1 MNVAYLVLAH
11 NNPGVLERAIATL
24 SLEECDFFIHI
35 DRKSDLSQ
43 FSAIRGENVHFSENR
58 LPLYWGEFS
67 LVRATLLLLRS
78 ALASRRTPDYCVL
91 MSGTDFPL
99 RSGKYVQEFLAANQL
114 AANEGSEFINVVK
127 VPAPGKPLSRINTL
141 RFPRSQPVR
150 HLAGRAWAKLGLPGR
165 DYRNYLGTL
174 EPYSGSQWWALSREA
189 CEYILEFIERNPR
202 FVRFFENV
210 FAADEAFF
218 HTILANSPFQSRIR
232 RNLVYE
238 DWSAEGAHP
247 AMIGERHVAFFQRH
261 SEVQVHDVYG
271 EGEALFA
278 RKFSDANLGLVR
290 QIEEMI
296 DRKEASAHKSE
307 VCAARPAAQHYC
319 GRVERSCTPVT

>member
-11 NNPGVLERAIATL
+11 NNPGVLERAVATL
-24 SLEECDFFIHI
+24 SSDDCDFFIHI

-43 FSAIRGENVHFSENR
+43 FSAIRGENVHFSEDR

-67 LVRATLLLLRS
+67 LVQATLLLLRG

-91 MSGTDFPL
+91 MSGTDFPR
-99 RSGKYVQEFLAANQL
+99 RSGKYVQEFLAVNRGL
-114 AANEGSEFINVVK
+114 EFINVAK

-141 RFPRSQPVR
+141 RFPRSQPLR
-150 HLAGRAWAKLGLPGR
+150 HLAGRAWAKLGLPER
-165 DYRNYLGTL
+165 DYRHYLGDL
-174 EPYSGSQWWALSREA
+174 KPYSGSQWWALSREA

-202 FVRFFENV
+202 FVKFFENV

-247 AMIGERHVAFFQRH
+247 AMIGERHVAFFGEHDQVR
-261 SEVQVHDVYG
+261 VHDVYG
-271 EGEALFA
+271 EGETLFA

-290 QIEEMI
+290 QIETMI
-296 DRKEASAHKSE
+296 ERKEAALAGNK
-307 VCAARPAAQHYC
+307 VCA
-319 GRVERSCTPVT
+319 G

>member
-11 NNPGVLERAIATL
+11 NNPGVLERAVAAL
-24 SLEECDFFIHI
+24 SSDNCDFFIHI
-35 DRKSDLSQ
+35 DRKSDLQQ
-43 FSAIRGENVHFSENR
+43 FSAIRGENVHFSEDR

-67 LVRATLLLLRS
+67 LVRATLLLLRD

-99 RSGKYVQEFLAANQL
+99 RSGRYVQKFLAANESDVNNGL
-114 AANEGSEFINVVK
+114 EFINVVK

-150 HLAGRAWAKLGLPGR
+150 HLAGRAWAKLGLPER
-165 DYRNYLGTL
+165 DYRNYLGDL

-202 FVRFFENV
+202 FVKFFENI
-210 FAADEAFF
+210 FAADESFF

-247 AMIGERHVAFFQRH
+247 AMIGERHVAFFQQRN
-261 SEVQVHDVYG
+261 EVRVHDVYG
-271 EGEALFA
+271 EGETLFA

-290 QIEEMI
+290 QIETMI
-296 DRKEASAHKSE
+296 ERKEAALPGTK
-307 VCAARPAAQHYC
+307 VCA
-319 GRVERSCTPVT
+319 G

>member
-11 NNPGVLERAIATL
+11 NNPGVLERAVAAL
-24 SLEECDFFIHI
+24 SSDNCDFFIHI
-35 DRKSDLSQ
+35 DRKSDLQQ
-43 FSAIRGENVHFSENR
+43 FSAIRGENVHFSEDR

-67 LVRATLLLLRS
+67 LVRATLLLLRD

-99 RSGKYVQEFLAANQL
+99 RSGRYVQKFLAANESDVNKGL
-114 AANEGSEFINVVK
+114 EFINVVK

-150 HLAGRAWAKLGLPGR
+150 HLAGRAWAKLGLPER
-165 DYRNYLGTL
+165 DYRNYLGDL

-202 FVRFFENV
+202 FVKFFENV
-210 FAADEAFF
+210 FAADESFF

-247 AMIGERHVAFFQRH
+247 AMIGERHVAFFQQRN
-261 SEVQVHDVYG
+261 EVRVHDVYG
-271 EGEALFA
+271 EGETLFA

-290 QIEEMI
+290 QIETMI
-296 DRKEASAHKSE
+296 ERKEAALPGNK
-307 VCAARPAAQHYC
+307 VCA
-319 GRVERSCTPVT
+319 G

>member
-11 NNPGVLERAIATL
+11 NNPAVLERSVAML
-24 SLEECDFFIHI
+24 SSDNCNFFIHI
-35 DRKSDLSQ
+35 DRKSDLKE
-43 FSAIRGENVHFSENR
+43 FSAIHGDRVHFSDTR

-78 ALASRRTPDYCVL
+78 ALASSHTPDYCVL

-99 RSGKYVQEFLAANQL
+99 RSGRYVETFLAANR
-114 AANEGSEFINVVK
+114 GSEFINVVK
-127 VPAPGKPLSRINTL
+127 LPAPGKPLSRINTL
-141 RFPRSQPVR
+141 RFSRSQPFR

-202 FVRFFENV
+202 FVKFFENV

-218 HTILANSPFQSRIR
+218 HTILANSPFQSRIW

-247 AMIGERHVAFFQRH
+247 APISERDVAFFQQQN
-261 SEVQVHDVYG
+261 EVRVHDIYG
-271 EGEALFA
+271 RGETLFA
-278 RKFSDANLGLVR
+278 RKFSDASLGLVR

-296 DRKEASAHKSE
+296 ARKEGAAHRGVVSAPQE
-307 VCAARPAAQHYC
+307 TARH
-319 GRVERSCTPVT
+319 

>member
-11 NNPGVLERAIATL
+11 NNPGVLERAVATL
-24 SLEECDFFIHI
+24 SSDDCDFFIHI

-43 FSAIRGENVHFSENR
+43 FSAIRGENVHFSEDR

-67 LVRATLLLLRS
+67 LVQATLLLLRG
-78 ALASRRTPDYCVL
+78 ALASRRAPDYCVL

-99 RSGKYVQEFLAANQL
+99 RSGRYIENFLVTSRGL
-114 AANEGSEFINVVK
+114 EFINVVK

-141 RFPRSQPVR
+141 RFPRSQPLR
-150 HLAGRAWAKLGLPGR
+150 HLAGRAWVKLGLPER
-165 DYRNYLGTL
+165 DYRNYLGNL

-189 CEYILEFIERNPR
+189 CEYILDFIERNPR
-202 FVRFFENV
+202 FVQFFENV

-247 AMIGERHVAFFQRH
+247 AMIADRHVAFFQQH
-261 SEVQVHDVYG
+261 NEVRVRDVYG
-271 EGEALFA
+271 EGETLFA
-278 RKFSDANLGLVR
+278 RKFSDSNPGLLR

-296 DRKEASAHKSE
+296 ERKEVALPGNK
-307 VCAARPAAQHYC
+307 VCA
-319 GRVERSCTPVT
+319 G

>member
-11 NNPGVLERAIATL
+11 NNPGVLERAVAAL
-24 SLEECDFFIHI
+24 SSDNCDFFIHI
-35 DRKSDLSQ
+35 DRKSDLQQ
-43 FSAIRGENVHFSENR
+43 FSAIRGENVYFSEDR

-67 LVRATLLLLRS
+67 LVRATLLLLRG
-78 ALASRRTPDYCVL
+78 ALASRRTSDYCVL

-99 RSGKYVQEFLAANQL
+99 RSGRYIENFLVTSRGL
-114 AANEGSEFINVVK
+114 EFINVVK

-141 RFPRSQPVR
+141 RFPRSQPLR
-150 HLAGRAWAKLGLPGR
+150 HLAGRAWARLGWPGR
-165 DYRNYLGTL
+165 DYRNYLGDL

-189 CEYILEFIERNPR
+189 CEYILDFIERNPR
-202 FVRFFENV
+202 FVQFFENV

-247 AMIGERHVAFFQRH
+247 AMIADRHVAFFQQH
-261 SEVQVHDVYG
+261 NEVRVRDVYG
-271 EGEALFA
+271 EGETLFA
-278 RKFSDANLGLVR
+278 RKFSDSNPGLLR

-296 DRKEASAHKSE
+296 ERKEVALPGNK
-307 VCAARPAAQHYC
+307 VCA
-319 GRVERSCTPVT
+319 G

>member
-11 NNPGVLERAIATL
+11 NNPGVLERAVATL
-24 SLEECDFFIHI
+24 SSDDCDFFIHI

-43 FSAIRGENVHFSENR
+43 FSAIRGENVHFSEDR

-67 LVRATLLLLRS
+67 LVQATLLLLRG

-99 RSGKYVQEFLAANQL
+99 RSGRYIEEFLAANRL
-114 AANEGSEFINVVK
+114 AGNTGPEFINVVK

-141 RFPRSQPVR
+141 RFPRSQPLR
-150 HLAGRAWAKLGLPGR
+150 HLAGRAWVKLGLPER
-165 DYRNYLGTL
+165 DYRNYLGNL
-174 EPYSGSQWWALSREA
+174 EPHSGSQWWALSREA
-189 CEYILEFIERNPR
+189 GEYILEFIERNPR
-202 FVRFFENV
+202 FVKFFENV

-247 AMIGERHVAFFQRH
+247 AMIRESHVVFFRQH
-261 SEVQVHDVYG
+261 NEVRIRDVYG
-271 EGEALFA
+271 EGETLFA

-296 DRKEASAHKSE
+296 ERKEAALAGNK
-307 VCAARPAAQHYC
+307 VCA
-319 GRVERSCTPVT
+319 G

>member
-11 NNPGVLERAIATL
+11 NNPAVLERSIRIL
-24 SLEECDFFIHI
+24 SSGDCDFFIHI
-35 DRKSDLSQ
+35 DRKSDLKQ
-43 FSAIRGENVHFSENR
+43 FSAIHADNIHFSDTR

-67 LVRATLLLLRS
+67 LVQATLLLLRS
-78 ALASRRTPDYCVL
+78 ALASPRTPDYCVL

-99 RSGKYVQEFLAANQL
+99 RSGRYVEAFLSASQGL
-114 AANEGSEFINVVK
+114 EFINVVK

-165 DYRNYLGTL
+165 DYRNYLGNF

-189 CEYILEFIERNPR
+189 GEYILEFIERNPR
-202 FVRFFENV
+202 FVKFFENV

-218 HTILANSPFQSRIR
+218 HTILANSPLQSRIR

-247 AMIGERHVAFFQRH
+247 APISERHVAFFQQQN
-261 SEVQVHDVYG
+261 EVRVHDIYG
-271 EGEALFA
+271 EGETLFA

-296 DRKEASAHKSE
+296 RRKEAVLPGNE
-307 VCAARPAAQHYC
+307 VCAGENRGAVKPQH
-319 GRVERSCTPVT
+319 

>member
-11 NNPGVLERAIATL
+11 NNPGVLERAVRTL
-24 SLEECDFFIHI
+24 LSDECDFFIHI
-35 DRKSDLSQ
+35 DGKSDLSQ
-43 FSAIRGENVHFSENR
+43 FSAIRGDNVHFGETR

-67 LVRATLLLLRS
+67 LVEATLLLLRG
-78 ALASRRTPDYCVL
+78 ALASPRTADYCVL

-99 RSGKYVQEFLAANQL
+99 RSGRYIQEFLAAKRGL
-114 AANEGSEFINVVK
+114 EFINVVK
-127 VPAPGKPLSRINTL
+127 VPAPGKPLSRINTRRL
-141 RFPRSQPVR
+141 PRAQPVR

-165 DYRNYLGTL
+165 DYRNYLGNL
-174 EPYSGSQWWALSREA
+174 EPYSGSQWWALSRQA

-202 FVRFFENV
+202 FVKFFENV

-247 AMIGERHVAFFQRH
+247 AMIGERHLAFFEQH
-261 SEVQVHDVYG
+261 EQVRVRDVYG

-278 RKFSDANLGLVR
+278 RKFSDAHLGLVR
-290 QIEEMI
+290 KIEEMI
-296 DRKEASAHKSE
+296 ERKEAALAKDKI
-307 VCAARPAAQHYC
+307 CA
-319 GRVERSCTPVT
+319 G

>member
-1 MNVAYLVLAH
+1 MNVTYLVLAH
-11 NNPGVLERAIATL
+11 NNPGVLERAVRTL
-24 SLEECDFFIHI
+24 SSDDCEFFIHI
-35 DRKSDLSQ
+35 DRKSDLRQ
-43 FSAIRGENVHFSENR
+43 FSAIREVNVHFSETR

-67 LVRATLLLLRS
+67 LVEATLLLLRR
-78 ALASRRTPDYCVL
+78 ALAAPRAPDYFVL

-99 RSGKYVQEFLAANQL
+99 HSGRYIREFLASNRSHP
-114 AANEGSEFINVVK
+114 NKGPEFINVVK
-127 VPAPGKPLSRINTL
+127 VPAPGKPLSRINTM
-141 RFPRSQPVR
+141 RFPRTQPLR

-165 DYRNYLGTL
+165 DYRNYLGDL

-202 FVRFFENV
+202 FVKFFENV

-247 AMIGERHVAFFQRH
+247 AMIGERHLAFFEQH
-261 SEVQVHDVYG
+261 QQVRVRDVYG
-271 EGEALFA
+271 EGETLFA

-296 DRKEASAHKSE
+296 GRKEAALAGNK
-307 VCAARPAAQHYC
+307 VCA
-319 GRVERSCTPVT
+319 G